1 MEMDG
6 LSGAASVIAVIQ
18 IAHAIGS
25 ALKDYYEDVRDARAD
40 IQKLYHSVRSL
51 ESILSDIQD
60 IINRRDGERLLSSSL
75 FTNPAGPLR
84 QSELELH
91 KLRLELNISPKT
103 KHGLGKAVQSMTWP
117 FKKKDVE
124 KAVDTI
130 DRHKSS
136 LILEIGVENL

>member
-1 MEMDG
+1 MDG

-18 IAHAIGS
+18 IAQTIGS

-51 ESILSDIQD
+51 ESILSCIGDV
-60 IINRRDGERLLSSSL
+60 INRRDGEPLLFSSL
-75 FTNPAGPLR
+75 FTNPSGPLR

-103 KHGLGKAVQSMTWP
+103 KHGFGKAVQSMTWP
-117 FKKKDVE
+117 FKRNDVE